1 MQPMI
6 GPVPMILAESV
17 KNNSAEIFYVLDPD
31 AGGAQTFSVALSP
44 SGAANATHWGCSTY
58 LEQRTYDALTAMNTT
73 QFKAYCDQIAAERGR
88 VAPNNVTAFKNGVVI
103 GNVGEW
109 FWDFA
114 TAEGLKPVQEQALK
128 A

>member
-1 MQPMI
+1 
-6 GPVPMILAESV
+6 MILSEATLA
-17 KNNSAEIFYVLDPD
+17 NSSEIFAVLDPD
-31 AGGAQTFSVALSP
+31 AGGAATFSVALSP

-58 LEQRTYDALTAMNTT
+58 LEQRTYDALTTMNTT

-103 GNVGEW
+103 GQVGEW

-114 TAEGLKPVQEQALK
+114 TAEGLQAVREETFK

>member
-1 MQPMI
+1 
-6 GPVPMILAESV
+6 MILPESV

-31 AGGAQTFSVALSP
+31 AGGAKTFSVALSP

-58 LEQRTYDALTAMNTT
+58 LEQRTYDALTTMNTT

-103 GNVGEW
+103 GQVGEW

>member
-1 MQPMI
+1 
-6 GPVPMILAESV
+6 MILSEATLA
-17 KNNSAEIFYVLDPD
+17 NSSEIFAVLDPD
-31 AGGAQTFSVALSP
+31 AGGAATFSVALSP